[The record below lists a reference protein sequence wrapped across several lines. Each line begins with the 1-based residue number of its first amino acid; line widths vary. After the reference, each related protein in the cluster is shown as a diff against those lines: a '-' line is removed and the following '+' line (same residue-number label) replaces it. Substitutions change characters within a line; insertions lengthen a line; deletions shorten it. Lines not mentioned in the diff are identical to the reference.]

1 MIDDGGVPK
10 QVTYGEIDEKAVDME
25 FLRMPF
31 VWNSL
36 EVVFPLSICHVMRG
50 CDCADINQKNEEAH
64 AKDMHRTLLYSP

>member
-10 QVTYGEIDEKAVDME
+10 QVTYGKIDEKAVDME

-36 EVVFPLSICHVMRG
+36 EVVFPLSICHVM
-50 CDCADINQKNEEAH
+50 
-64 AKDMHRTLLYSP
+64 